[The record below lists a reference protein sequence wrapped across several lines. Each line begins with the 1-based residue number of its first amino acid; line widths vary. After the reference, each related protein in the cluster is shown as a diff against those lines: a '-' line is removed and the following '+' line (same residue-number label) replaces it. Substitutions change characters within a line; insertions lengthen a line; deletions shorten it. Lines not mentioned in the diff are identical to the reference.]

1 MNREIKFRIWDTA
14 EKKFLSLKDYQAL
27 GGIEV
32 ETDGTLT
39 LSPRFR
45 FLSSMMIMPER
56 FIPCEYTGL
65 KDKNSVEIYEGDI
78 LKVYFDVSKIDD
90 YIFLSLSEEE
100 KEKGYFLKKVE
111 IPEFY
116 RELLSDNF
124 EVIGNIYENEVTNA
138 NTTN

>member
-1 MNREIKFRIWDTA
+1 MREIKFRGKASLYNIWVYGCYCATKTNIFIIDENGELFPIYKDTVG
-14 EKKFLSLKDYQAL
+14 Q
-27 GGIEV
+27 
-32 ETDGTLT
+32 
-39 LSPRFR
+39 
-45 FLSSMMIMPER
+45 
-56 FIPCEYTGL
+56 YTGL

-116 RELLSDNF
+116 REPLSDNF
-124 EVIGNIYENEVTNA
+124 EVIGNCYDS
-138 NTTN
+138 